1 MKKTNSTL
9 SFVKRILIY
18 SVDGAPKNPHS
29 LLTRE
34 REGDVCETR
43 AGAVK
48 WGGGGRERGGDRRSR
63 QKANVYSRQGRGG
76 EEKIDILIGQNN
88 WNERTNERS

>member
-29 LLTRE
+29 LLIRE

-43 AGAVK
+43 AVK
-48 WGGGGRERGGDRRSR
+48 WGVAGGRGEGTGEAGKRRTCTRGKGGKGRRKS
-63 QKANVYSRQGRGG
+63 
-76 EEKIDILIGQNN
+76 IF
-88 WNERTNERS
+88 

>member
-29 LLTRE
+29 LLIRE

-48 WGGGGRERGGDRRSR
+48 WGGWRAGERRGQEKQAKGERVLAARE
-63 QKANVYSRQGRGG
+63 GRGG
-76 EEKIDILIGQNN
+76 ENRYFN
-88 WNERTNERS
+88 WTK

>member
-29 LLTRE
+29 LLIRE

-43 AGAVK
+43 AGAVT
-48 WGGGGRERGGDRRSR
+48 WGGAGERGEGTGEAGKRRTCTR
-63 QKANVYSRQGRGG
+63 GKGG
-76 EEKIDILIGQNN
+76 EGRRKSIF
-88 WNERTNERS
+88 

>member
-29 LLTRE
+29 LLIRE

-48 WGGGGRERGGDRRSR
+48 WGVAGERGEKQAKGERVLAARE
-63 QKANVYSRQGRGG
+63 GRGG
-76 EEKIDILIGQNN
+76 ENRYFN
-88 WNERTNERS
+88 WAK